1 VVGMVELGEPPVGS
15 SQLSLGGI
23 TANPEQCV
31 RIVAHTV
38 DNARVPPMGTIALS
52 TMAFVLIMAGSA
64 KLRIARRGLGALELA
79 AGLTGLLAPPRAGA
93 SLAALMFA
101 SFAVV
106 HLRSGEVDCGCLG
119 SESPSRPARAA
130 TLTAATAA
138 LAVLLAVRPGPG
150 LLAET
155 PDRAATAVA
164 LGSLLALIWRAV
176 FTAAPGAAGRA
187 GGRLVDSSARFL
199 EQRVSRRDALLR
211 VATVGS
217 ALVVAPLR
225 YLLYPISAM
234 AAIVPGDCSSG
245 LCTDGYTAF
254 CCEIN
259 RGVNACPEGTFA
271 GGWWKCT
278 DYRGR
283 RLCSEQGVRYYVDCN
298 RIPGT
303 HFPGGCHCA
312 NNSCA
317 NRRVACNVFRYGQCN
332 PQVHGVTEVV
342 CRMILCENP
351 ARIPHLNCNASLA
364 VDNAVCGHD
373 VPCLEPAAVELAGAG
388 GV

>member
-1 VVGMVELGEPPVGS
+1 
-15 SQLSLGGI
+15 
-23 TANPEQCV
+23 
-31 RIVAHTV
+31 
-38 DNARVPPMGTIALS
+38 MGTIALS
-52 TMAFVLIMAGSA
+52 TTAFVLIGAGAA
-64 KLRIARRGLGALELA
+64 KLFRRPLTFGALGPRTLGVLELA
-79 AGLTGLLAPPRAGA
+79 VGALALSGPARAGA
-93 SLAALMFA
+93 GLAALMFA
-101 SFAVV
+101 AFAVV
-106 HLRSGEVDCGCLG
+106 HLRQTDPDCGCLG
-119 SESPSRPARAA
+119 SAAPVNPRRAAALTSASAMVAALVCIAPAPVLTQLNPARAA
-130 TLTAATAA
+130 AAGA
-138 LAVLLAVRPGPG
+138 LAFV
-150 LLAET
+150 
-155 PDRAATAVA
+155 
-164 LGSLLALIWRAV
+164 LALAWRAL
-176 FTAAPGAAGRA
+176 FTLAPGATGRA
-187 GGRLVDSSARFL
+187 SDRLVDSSARFL
-199 EQRVSRRDALLR
+199 AQRVSRRDALVR
-211 VATVGS
+211 VAITGS
-217 ALVVAPLR
+217 ALAVAPLR
-225 YLLYPISAM
+225 YLLYPVTAL

-259 RGVNACPEGTFA
+259 QGVNSCPEGTFA

-342 CRMILCENP
+342 CRMIVCENP
-351 ARIPHLNCNASLA
+351 ASIPQLNCNASLA
-364 VDNAVCGHD
+364 VDDAVCGHD
-373 VPCLEPAAVELAGAG
+373 VPCLEPPAIQLAGAG